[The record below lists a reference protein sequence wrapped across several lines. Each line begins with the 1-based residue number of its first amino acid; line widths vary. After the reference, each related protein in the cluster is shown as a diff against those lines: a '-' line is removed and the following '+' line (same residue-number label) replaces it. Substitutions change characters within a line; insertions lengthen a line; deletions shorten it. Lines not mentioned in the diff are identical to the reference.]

1 MPIFTGFIFEPLP
14 GGAGSPQLFVYSGLE
29 LLKYQLFTVIIS
41 HVVRMGFGLALGVPM
56 TDEATVFIAVSSL
69 AASLVVGFVV
79 MRVESA
85 SFMVGQDAVEA
96 HQSLC

>member
-1 MPIFTGFIFEPLP
+1 
-14 GGAGSPQLFVYSGLE
+14 VYSGLE

-56 TDEATVFIAVSSL
+56 TDEATVFIAVSAL

-79 MRVESA
+79 IRADPA